1 MKIYV
6 QVVDTNTGIYNTGM
20 IEESVCKG
28 AEIDNALRCFGVM
41 YGEVEWVTKTSMFAS
56 GIVAGTS
63 KVVSIIIV

>member
-1 MKIYV
+1 
-6 QVVDTNTGIYNTGM
+6 M

-28 AEIDNALRCFGVM
+28 AEVDNALRCFGVM